1 MTDFDVIVVGAGP
14 VGLFL
19 AAELRLGGAKVL
31 VLERDHDPVRP
42 AKVGSMGARALNTPT
57 VAALELRGLLSAVR
71 RSALSW
77 FGDTE
82 PGDSPPPAPSQS
94 DEPQQYAPTYVGHFA
109 GIDIRLDRIEFDDPE
124 LAEAAA
130 GGGVIAQQ
138 DLENI
143 LAEHAVGLGV
153 QIRRGVPV
161 MSYTVDDDGVT
172 VVAGEPIRAAWQVG
186 CDGGRST
193 VRKLGGFA
201 FPGFDPLFTGRQAL
215 VELADSDL
223 PVGVWRHSTAGSY
236 VVGGWGN
243 ERASRIHT
251 VEWTAPD
258 DRYAEVTPEE
268 LQESLC
274 RVSGMDVRVRA
285 VHAATRY
292 ADTTR
297 QADTYRRGRVLLAGD
312 AAHVHSPA
320 GGQGLNLGIGDAMNL
335 GWKLAAV
342 ARGLAPENLLDT
354 YTAERHPIGA
364 WVQNWTLAQTA
375 LTNPAEPRNEALRTV
390 MADLLDTPQ
399 GATYVLK
406 KIIGTWQCYDL
417 PGTHPLIGH
426 RIPLLALSDGT
437 VLSDHSRDGRAIL
450 LDAMGVPALREI
462 AARWGDRITLVT
474 AKAVEYG
481 DAQFAVFVRPD
492 GHVAWVAEQ
501 ESDVDGLAAVLTTW
515 LGRAPIPAG

>member
-1 MTDFDVIVVGAGP
+1 M
-14 VGLFL
+14 
-19 AAELRLGGAKVL
+19 
-31 VLERDHDPVRP
+31 
-42 AKVGSMGARALNTPT
+42 
-57 VAALELRGLLSAVR
+57 
-71 RSALSW
+71 
-77 FGDTE
+77 
-82 PGDSPPPAPSQS
+82 
-94 DEPQQYAPTYVGHFA
+94 
-109 GIDIRLDRIEFDDPE
+109 
-124 LAEAAA
+124 
-130 GGGVIAQQ
+130 
-138 DLENI
+138 
-143 LAEHAVGLGV
+143 
-153 QIRRGVPV
+153 
-161 MSYTVDDDGVT
+161 
-172 VVAGEPIRAAWQVG
+172 
-186 CDGGRST
+186 
-193 VRKLGGFA
+193 
-201 FPGFDPLFTGRQAL
+201 
-215 VELADSDL
+215 
-223 PVGVWRHSTAGSY
+223 
-236 VVGGWGN
+236 
-243 ERASRIHT
+243 
-251 VEWTAPD
+251 
-258 DRYAEVTPEE
+258 
-268 LQESLC
+268 
-274 RVSGMDVRVRA
+274 
-285 VHAATRY
+285 
-292 ADTTR
+292 
-297 QADTYRRGRVLLAGD
+297 LAGD

-375 LTNPAEPRNEALRTV
+375 LTNPAEPRNEALRTM